1 MTDSDEQARIY
12 FDIKEKAGVSNLLS
26 LLSCAT
32 GNSIESIV
40 PEYEGKM
47 YGHLKTDVA
56 DAVVALLE
64 PIQQKYHSLRNDR
77 AYLDSV
83 MAQGANKA
91 SERAEKTLKK
101 VYEAVGFLAKP

>member
-1 MTDSDEQARIY
+1 
-12 FDIKEKAGVSNLLS
+12 
-26 LLSCAT
+26 
-32 GNSIESIV
+32 
-40 PEYEGKM
+40 
-47 YGHLKTDVA
+47 
-56 DAVVALLE
+56 
-64 PIQQKYHSLRNDR
+64 

>member
-1 MTDSDEQARIY
+1 M
-12 FDIKEKAGVSNLLS
+12 LS

-32 GNSIESIV
+32 GKSIESLV
-40 PEYEGKM
+40 PDYDGKM

-64 PIQQKYHSLRNDR
+64 PIQQKYQALRNDR
-77 AYLDSV
+77 EYLNSV
-83 MAQGANKA
+83 MSDGANKA
-91 SERAEKTLKK
+91 SERAKVTLKK